1 MTEEIRFMI
10 NLELI
15 AGKLFLLSTV
25 DNEAIEIIGSERFSS
40 YAG

>member
-1 MTEEIRFMI
+1 MI

-25 DNEAIEIIGSERFSS
+25 DNEAILVLKGFLVMPGEYYLEECKS
-40 YAG
+40 